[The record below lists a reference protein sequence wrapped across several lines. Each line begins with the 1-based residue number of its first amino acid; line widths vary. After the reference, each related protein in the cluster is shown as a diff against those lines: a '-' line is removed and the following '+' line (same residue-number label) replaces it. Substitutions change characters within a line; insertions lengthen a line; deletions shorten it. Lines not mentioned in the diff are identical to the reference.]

1 MYLGIDP
8 GRQKFGWALAEENGV
23 FCASGIVPADSLEG
37 FVQALVES
45 PEQLAQWRIE
55 GEIPLGFRIRKVF
68 CGDGTGHAAYLE
80 TLLAWQLDVELT
92 RETNTTLEAR
102 DMYWKMHRPRGLRRL
117 LPVSLL
123 VPPRCIDDLAA
134 YCILRRAVNG

>member
-8 GRQKFGWALAEENGV
+8 GRQKFGWALAEENGA
-23 FCASGIVPADSLEG
+23 FCASGIVPADSLEP
-37 FVQALVES
+37 FAQAVVES

-55 GEIPLGFRIRKVF
+55 GEIPLGFRIRKAF

-80 TLLAWQLDVELT
+80 TLLAWRLDVELV

-102 DMYWKMHRPRGLRRL
+102 DVYWKLHRPRGLRRL

-123 VPPRCIDDLAA
+123 VPPRPIDDLAA

>member
-8 GRQKFGWALAEENGV
+8 GRQKFGWALTEENGV
-23 FCASGIVPADSLEG
+23 FCASGIVPADSLEV

-102 DMYWKMHRPRGLRRL
+102 DVYWKMHRPRGLRRL

-123 VPPRCIDDLAA
+123 MPPRCIDDLAA